1 LRHHCGYCEKP
12 LRPGLRMI
20 RPIAT
25 EIGLFLI
32 PFAVYAAFLLATRAG
47 ILHPNAWT
55 LPRLGSL
62 LIASL
67 ILMLGSF
74 VALVQF
80 GRAPPGSIY
89 VPAHIEDGKFVPQ
102 TYR

>member
-1 LRHHCGYCEKP
+1 
-12 LRPGLRMI
+12 MI

-25 EIGLFLI
+25 EIGLFLT
-32 PFAVYAAFLLATRAG
+32 PFVVYAAFLLATRAG

-55 LPRLGSL
+55 LPRLVGL
-62 LIASL
+62 VIASL
-67 ILMLGSF
+67 IFMVGGF

-80 GRAPPGSIY
+80 GRAPADSIY

>member
-1 LRHHCGYCEKP
+1 
-12 LRPGLRMI
+12 MI

-80 GRAPPGSIY
+80 GRAPPSSIY

>member
-1 LRHHCGYCEKP
+1 
-12 LRPGLRMI
+12 MI

-25 EIGLFLI
+25 EIGLFLV
-32 PFAVYAAFLLATRAG
+32 PFLVYAAFLLATRAG

-55 LPRLGSL
+55 LRRLAGL
-62 LIASL
+62 VIASL
-67 ILMLGSF
+67 IFMVGGF

-80 GRAPPGSIY
+80 GRAPAGSIY

>member
-1 LRHHCGYCEKP
+1 LRHHSGYCEK
-12 LRPGLRMI
+12 LIRPGLRMI

-25 EIGLFLI
+25 EIGLFLT
-32 PFAVYAAFLLATRAG
+32 PFVVYAAFLLATRAG

-55 LPRLGSL
+55 LSRLAGL
-62 LIASL
+62 VIASL
-67 ILMLGSF
+67 ILMVGSF

-89 VPAHIEDGKFVPQ
+89 VPAHTEDGKFVPQ